1 MIFANKIAFSLTRK
15 KCAKSP
21 YTYANACYISIC
33 IGFFYLH
40 KITGDE
46 RSLYE
51 MYKKQEKWLVYLT
64 FGVAIIMFLS
74 MIGRIFGS

>member
-1 MIFANKIAFSLTRK
+1 MQMLLYKHLHR
-15 KCAKSP
+15 
-21 YTYANACYISIC
+21 
-33 IGFFYLH
+33 FFYLH